1 MIGNAGPTKT
11 ARQRAPCCSRSAR
24 GISSTLP
31 SSPLLR
37 FVLRWPI
44 RCRLCCAPVL
54 SWTIDHSHLCT
65 TLPVCRVRHVRIRVY
80 VRVSAS
86 SSAIRTFL
94 PVIRSNCCLSFHFSI
109 APLLIRSSCAFTLPP
124 SQHTMLPAV
133 APAQYTVCPRSRPPS
148 IHNPSIPS
156 PIVLII
162 PCLLSAPHPMC
173 LPSTISLVALSHL
186 HLLVYH
192 LPPTSCHR
200 RASAVAPPRARPQTT
215 SVRARA
221 CPRVR
226 PGKHHTRSRPRRTL
240 GIWLVW
246 LARPRPVFT
255 RYRLS
260 RPRLVLPS
268 LPVLPPFFPFP
279 VPPASR
285 SSPSPCPFCRLPP
298 VSAFYLSLVSVRLW
312 NRETEYP
319 CSSSFP
325 LFFTPVLLR
334 FYPLFRPPQHAHF
347 TATLLDVHFFQ
358 LSVPVSALRSLRH
371 LLLLLLLLLIETHTH
386 HPDI

>member
-109 APLLIRSSCAFTLPP
+109 ASLLIRSSCAFTLPP

-200 RASAVAPPRARPQTT
+200 RASAVAPPRAHPQTT

-246 LARPRPVFT
+246 LARPRPVLT

-260 RPRLVLPS
+260 RPRLILPS
-268 LPVLPPFFPFP
+268 LPPCPSSLSLSR
-279 VPPASR
+279 ASR
-285 SSPSPCPFCRLPP
+285 VPVLALALSLLSSPARVRFLH
-298 VSAFYLSLVSVRLW
+298 LSLVSVRLW

-325 LFFTPVLLR
+325 FFLPPCCCVFTLYSGPRSMRISL
-334 FYPLFRPPQHAHF
+334 PLA
-347 TATLLDVHFFQ
+347 
-358 LSVPVSALRSLRH
+358 
-371 LLLLLLLLLIETHTH
+371 
-386 HPDI
+386 